1 MRIAVIG
8 HVRFPI
14 ARPFMGGM
22 ESHCWHLCRGLRA
35 RGHHVTLFAAGDS
48 DWGGPVVP
56 ILPEHYDRS
65 FPWHRWNGTPELNA
79 HLDGGFAAI
88 LPKLVQGRFDVIHNN
103 ALHRFPPR
111 FARRDRLAMVTSLH
125 VPPFDVLQRAVVDS
139 GAPWARFTVC
149 SGSQLSAW
157 WPTGRRETA
166 SVVPNGID
174 PMCWPF
180 QPEGNGEAVWIGR
193 ITRTKGPHLAVEAAR
208 RAGIALTLYGTIE
221 DSGYFDTR
229 LRPLLGGDIRYGGH
243 LVGKALAR
251 AVGKASVLVFT
262 PLWDE
267 PFGLAAIEAMSCGL
281 PVAATDMGAAREVI
295 GEAGRFAP
303 PDPDALAGAIQE
315 ACAIPRTC
323 ARARVAANFTHDR
336 MLDGYEAQ
344 YSLARAGLP
353 SNLPLPDFPPHA
365 LPPANGAQDLAAEPA
380 PQKSHA

>member
-111 FARRDRLAMVTSLH
+111 LARRDRLAMVTSLH

-221 DSGYFDTR
+221 DRGYFDTR

-303 PDPDALAGAIQE
+303 PEPDALAGAIHE
-315 ACAIPRTC
+315 AIAIPRTL
-323 ARARVAANFTHDR
+323 ASARVAANFTQAR

-344 YSLARAGLP
+344 YVAARAGL
-353 SNLPLPDFPPHA
+353 SASLPPPAYPGHA
-365 LPPANGAQDLAAEPA
+365 LPPQGANPGAEPQRRRA
-380 PQKSHA
+380 